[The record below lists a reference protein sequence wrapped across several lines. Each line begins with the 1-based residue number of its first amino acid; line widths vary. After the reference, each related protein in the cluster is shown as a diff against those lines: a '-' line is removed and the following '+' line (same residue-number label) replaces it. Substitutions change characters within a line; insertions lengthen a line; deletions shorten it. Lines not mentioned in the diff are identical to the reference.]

1 MTLAQSAARG
11 SAITLVSQAI
21 KLVIMLG
28 STIILARLLS
38 PTDYGLVAMVVA
50 LIGVAEVFRDFGLSM
65 AALQSR
71 TLTSQQQSNLFW
83 INTLVGGVLTAI
95 VFSLAGPISS
105 FYSEPALVEIVRA
118 LSVTFLLGGLSTQ
131 FKVSINRDLR
141 FVALAAVDLIPFVF
155 AFLIALILA
164 LSIGN
169 FWALVS
175 QQVTLAGVGLV
186 ASVAF
191 SRWRPGL
198 PRRTDM
204 GNLLTFGVSY
214 AATQLISYGTR
225 NVDSIALGRSA
236 GASSLGMYDRAYSL
250 VSLPLTQ
257 INTPLSRV
265 AIPVLSRLAD
275 QPARF
280 FRYLRH
286 AQLVALY
293 LTASVFLLLA
303 AVGDQLVL
311 LLLGPD
317 WEVAGQILRILA
329 ISGVFRS
336 IVQIV
341 YWIYMSLGLA
351 TQQLR
356 YYLVAQPL
364 LILVILCGLPWGAVG
379 VAWAVSIGYALNW
392 LGALL
397 WVGHVA
403 KMKVRV
409 LVLDAARA
417 VLGFGLPAALLA
429 LCASSALSASTPV
442 LRLIA
447 GSAAALLGYCIAW
460 AISNRV
466 REDMSV
472 LISFARKAVGRE

>member
-11 SAITLVSQAI
+11 SAITLLSQAI

-71 TLTSQQQSNLFW
+71 TLTHQQQSNLFW
-83 INTLVGGVLTAI
+83 INTLVGAILTI
-95 VFSLAGPISS
+95 LVFSLAAPISS
-105 FYSEPALVEIVRA
+105 FYSEPALLEIVRA
-118 LSVTFLLGGLSTQ
+118 LSITFLLGGLSTQ

-141 FVALAAVDLIPFVF
+141 FFALAAVDLLPFVF
-155 AFLIALILA
+155 AFVVALSLA
-164 LSIGN
+164 LTVGN

-175 QQVTLAGVGLV
+175 QQITLALLGLV
-186 ASVAF
+186 ASVVF
-191 SRWRPGL
+191 SKWRPGL
-198 PRRTDM
+198 PRRADM
-204 GNLLTFGVSY
+204 GNLLTFGISY

-265 AIPVLSRLAD
+265 AIPILSRLAD

-280 FRYLRH
+280 FQYLRR

-303 AVGDQLVL
+303 AIGDQLVL

-351 TQQLR
+351 KQQLR

-364 LILVILCGLPWGAVG
+364 LIVVILCGLPWGAMG
-379 VAWAVSIGYALNW
+379 VAVAVSIGYALNW

-403 KMKVRV
+403 KIRVRP
-409 LVLDAARA
+409 LLTDAARA
-417 VLGFGLPAALLA
+417 VLGFGLPAGLLA
-429 LCASSALSASTPV
+429 WGASAALASTSPT
-442 LRLIA
+442 LRLLV
-447 GSAAALLGYCIAW
+447 GCTSAAIGYFIAW
-460 AISNRV
+460 AVSKRV

-472 LISFARKAVGRE
+472 LVSFARKAVGRE